1 MRLRPYKSC
10 DSKVFEKWIKDE
22 EVFRKWGGERFGSFP
37 INANIIDDKYCK
49 KNGDCVEED
58 NFYPWTAIDENNNIV
73 GHFIM
78 RYTGGDNRQLRF
90 GWVIVDDSM
99 RGKGY
104 GKQMLELGLM
114 YAFKIFG
121 ANRVTIGVFENNDA
135 AHWCYKKAG
144 FVDTEIIASTPWNV
158 VEMGILKEDFNK

>member
-1 MRLRPYKSC
+1 
-10 DSKVFEKWIKDE
+10 
-22 EVFRKWGGERFGSFP
+22 
-37 INANIIDDKYCK
+37 
-49 KNGDCVEED
+49 
-58 NFYPWTAIDENNNIV
+58 
-73 GHFIM
+73 M

-90 GWVIVDDSM
+90 GWVIVDDSI
-99 RGKGY
+99 RGNGY

-158 VEMGILKEDFNK
+158 VEMEILKEDFNK

>member
-22 EVFRKWGGERFGSFP
+22 EVFRKWGGERFGIFP

-73 GHFIM
+73 GH
-78 RYTGGDNRQLRF
+78 LLC
-90 GWVIVDDSM
+90 VIPV
-99 RGKGY
+99 
-104 GKQMLELGLM
+104 
-114 YAFKIFG
+114 
-121 ANRVTIGVFENNDA
+121 
-135 AHWCYKKAG
+135 
-144 FVDTEIIASTPWNV
+144 EIIDSCGLDGLLLT
-158 VEMGILKEDFNK
+158 IQ